1 MEEGGF
7 DHFHTCTLT
16 SAGSASP
23 VRQTPSS
30 HTARSSPPLVLT
42 AWNPPAP
49 HPFFP
54 FNPKAFPML
63 PAPPAQSCLDGALQ
77 HPPSLTPTLQPPAVP
92 KCAQRHPEGNSN

>member
-23 VRQTPSS
+23 VRQNPLQPHSKKQ
-30 HTARSSPPLVLT
+30 PPPVLT

-77 HPPSLTPTLQPPAVP
+77 HPPSFTPPPAAP
-92 KCAQRHPEGNSN
+92 SCAQMCPEASRGQ